1 MFRFHFPLI
10 LLLLSTGLLFSLVV
24 SINMGSAALEWRQIV
39 QVLLFSAEADPLN
52 EAIVWQVRFPRLLC
66 AMLAG
71 AALAIC
77 GALLQNVSRN
87 PLADP
92 YLFGLMSGAGLGAT
106 IVSLWLPQALFSMAI
121 GAFAGALLA
130 VSLVFIVCAGQRW
143 QRIEITL
150 LAGVAVSFMLSAI
163 SSFMLYFAD
172 PFAANK
178 VIFWLMGSLS
188 RTDWFSVLLMAPAV
202 GIALLLSFI
211 WRRQLDALLLSDDA
225 ASSLGVNTGR
235 LRLVVL
241 ILTAAVTACV
251 VSQCGGIVF
260 VGLMIP
266 HIVRYLFGV
275 TSVRLLSASAVI
287 GALFLLWVDNIA
299 RSILPHQEIP
309 LGVITSVI
317 GSLFFLFIM
326 RQRKG

>member
-1 MFRFHFPLI
+1 MFKSHFSLA
-10 LLLLSTGLLFSLVV
+10 LLLSSGLLLGSLLL
-24 SINMGSAALEWRQIV
+24 SINIGSVALGWSQITE
-39 QVLLFSAEADPLN
+39 VLLFSAQADPLT
-52 EAIVWQVRFPRLLC
+52 EVIIWQVRFPRLLC

-71 AALAIC
+71 AALAVC

-106 IVSLWLPQALFSMAI
+106 IVSLWLPQAVLGMAAGAFI
-121 GAFAGALLA
+121 GALA
-130 VSLVFIVCAGQRW
+130 AVLLVFTVCAGQNWR
-143 QRIEITL
+143 RIEITL
-150 LAGVAVSFMLSAI
+150 LAGVAVSFMLSAL

-188 RTDWFSVLLMAPAV
+188 RTDWFSVLLIAPGV
-202 GIALLLSFI
+202 FVALLLSFI
-211 WRRQLDALLLSDDA
+211 WRRQLDALLLSDETA
-225 ASSLGVNTGR
+225 ASLGVNISR
-235 LRLVVL
+235 LRLGVL
-241 ILTAAVTACV
+241 VLTAAVTACV

-275 TSVRLLSASAVI
+275 TSVRLLSASAII

-299 RSILPHQEIP
+299 RSVLDAQEIP

-317 GSLFFLFIM
+317 GSIFFLVIM
-326 RQRKG
+326 RQRRG